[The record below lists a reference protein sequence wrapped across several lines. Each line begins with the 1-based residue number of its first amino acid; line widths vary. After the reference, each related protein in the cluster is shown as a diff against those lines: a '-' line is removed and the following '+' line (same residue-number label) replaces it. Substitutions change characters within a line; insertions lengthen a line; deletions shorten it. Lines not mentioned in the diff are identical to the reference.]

1 MDAVKT
7 RIPFMLLYIINNNST
22 KETHLI
28 LRNNYFQNQ
37 LHRLVQLIQ
46 NPIHLNLL
54 PKASAM
60 VKLESSW
67 FGA

>member
-7 RIPFMLLYIINNNST
+7 RIPLMLLYIINNNST

-37 LHRLVQLIQ
+37 LHTLVCTDQLVQ
-46 NPIHLNLL
+46 NPIHFNLV
-54 PKASAM
+54 PKR
-60 VKLESSW
+60 LQN
-67 FGA
+67 